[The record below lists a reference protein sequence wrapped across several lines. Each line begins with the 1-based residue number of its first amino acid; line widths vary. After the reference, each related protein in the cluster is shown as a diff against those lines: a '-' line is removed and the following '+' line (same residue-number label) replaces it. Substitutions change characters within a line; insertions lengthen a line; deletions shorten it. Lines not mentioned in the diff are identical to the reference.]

1 MSINELAGTVSEIN
15 YENYQ
20 KKQEEYTDDLLE
32 TFKKSNLA
40 NAVNDV
46 KGAFDFMSMSA
57 HVPYLNKMY
66 ELKVKHL
73 RNAFKKNKDTTED
86 DSEEPSEQ
94 IQSEGQP
101 PPDVEM
107 SDFSN
112 LPKTNR
118 TTISQGEEPSTT
130 STQDSIMDEDGDVSN
145 INDIESVGDL
155 PTTNTPQVISNTTS
169 ELDDVA
175 ADLGEAAVDSSIFD
189 DIPVVGVI
197 TGVLGLASIV
207 MEGIES
213 SKDDDK
219 PPTIPIPE
227 AQLTSGFQ
235 SGISG

>member
-15 YENYQ
+15 YENYE
-20 KKQEEYTDDLLE
+20 KKQEKYTDDLLD

-46 KGAFDFMSMSA
+46 KGAFDFMAMSA

-107 SDFSN
+107 SDFAN
-112 LPKTNR
+112 QPTR
-118 TTISQGEEPSTT
+118 TTISQGQEPTST
-130 STQDSIMDEDGDVSN
+130 STQDNILDEDPEVSN

-155 PTTNTPQVISNTTS
+155 PTSTPQVISTTS
-169 ELDDVA
+169 ELENTA
-175 ADLGEAAVDSSIFD
+175 ADLGEAAADSSFLDDVPIIGIF
-189 DIPVVGVI
+189 
-197 TGVLGLASIV
+197 TGILGLASAV
-207 MEGIES
+207 MEGIEG
-213 SKDDDK
+213 SKDDDL
-219 PPTIPIPE
+219 PPPVIPE
-227 AQLTSGFQ
+227 AQLTSGYQ